1 LREEAKELT
10 SSETL
15 LKRSDLISRSGPQT
29 RACSRQEVILKRS
42 APQAQREE
50 TMREINVKSITEKVR
65 ELCMEANTD
74 LGGDVLQAFD
84 RAMEK
89 EESPLGLE
97 ILKELKENARIA
109 KEERVAMC
117 QDTGFAVIFMELGQD
132 VHLVGGD
139 LKEAI
144 FEGVRRGYR
153 DGYLRKSICH
163 PFTRANTG
171 DNTPAIIHTEIVP
184 GDKVK
189 VIVAPKGG
197 GSENMSRVV
206 MLTPSDGVEGI
217 KRFVVQRV
225 KESGSNPCP
234 PTIVGV
240 GIGGTFE
247 QAALLA
253 KKSLL
258 RSLGSKNPDPELEKL
273 ESEILTEINKLG
285 IGPQG
290 LGGRTT
296 SLAVHIL
303 MMPCHIASFP
313 LAVNIQCHAQRHKE
327 AII

>member
-1 LREEAKELT
+1 
-10 SSETL
+10 
-15 LKRSDLISRSGPQT
+15 
-29 RACSRQEVILKRS
+29 
-42 APQAQREE
+42 
-50 TMREINVKSITEKVR
+50 MRELDVKVITEKVR
-65 ELCMEANTD
+65 DLCMKANID
-74 LGGDVLQAFD
+74 LGEDVLQAID

-89 EESPLGLE
+89 EESPLGIE

-109 KEERVAMC
+109 REENVPMC
-117 QDTGFAVIFMELGQD
+117 QDTGFAVVFVELGQD

-139 LKEAI
+139 LNEAI
-144 FEGVRRGYR
+144 HEGVRQGYR

-163 PFTRANTG
+163 PFTRVNTG
-171 DNTPAIIHTEIVP
+171 DNTPAIIHTETVP

-189 VIVAPKGG
+189 ITVAPKGG
-197 GSENMSRVV
+197 GSENMSRVT
-206 MLTPSDGVEGI
+206 MLTPSDGIEGI

-240 GIGGTFE
+240 GIGGTLE
-247 QAALLA
+247 RAGLLA

-258 RSLGSKNPDPELEKL
+258 RVLGTKNPDPVLDQL
-273 ESEILTEINKLG
+273 ESEILTEINRLG

-327 AII
+327 IVI

>member
-1 LREEAKELT
+1 
-10 SSETL
+10 
-15 LKRSDLISRSGPQT
+15 
-29 RACSRQEVILKRS
+29 
-42 APQAQREE
+42 
-50 TMREINVKSITEKVR
+50 MREVNVKVITEKVR
-65 ELCMEANTD
+65 ALCMEANTD
-74 LGGDVLQAFD
+74 LGEDVLQAFD
-84 RAMEK
+84 RAIDK
-89 EESPLGLE
+89 EESPLGIE

-109 KEERVAMC
+109 KEERVAIC
-117 QDTGFAVIFMELGQD
+117 QDTGFAVIFLELGQD
-132 VHLVGGD
+132 VHLVGGG
-139 LKEAI
+139 LREAI
-144 FEGVRRGYR
+144 FEGVRQGYR

-184 GDKVK
+184 GEKVK
-189 VIVAPKGG
+189 ITVAPKGG

-258 RSLGSKNPDPELEKL
+258 RPLGSKNPDLELDKL
-273 ESEILTEINKLG
+273 ESEILNEINQLG

-327 AII
+327 AVI

>member
-1 LREEAKELT
+1 
-10 SSETL
+10 
-15 LKRSDLISRSGPQT
+15 
-29 RACSRQEVILKRS
+29 
-42 APQAQREE
+42 
-50 TMREINVKSITEKVR
+50 MREINVKVITEKVR
-65 ELCMEANTD
+65 ALCMEANTD
-74 LGGDVLQAFD
+74 LGEDVLQAFD
-84 RAMEK
+84 RAIEK
-89 EESPLGLE
+89 EESPLGIE

-109 KEERVAMC
+109 KEEQVAIC
-117 QDTGFAVIFMELGQD
+117 QDTGFAVIFLELGQD
-132 VHLVGGD
+132 VHLVGGG
-139 LKEAI
+139 LREAI
-144 FEGVRRGYR
+144 FEGVRQGYR
-153 DGYLRKSICH
+153 DGFLRKSICH

-184 GDKVK
+184 GEKVK
-189 VIVAPKGG
+189 ITVAPKGG

-247 QAALLA
+247 QAALLG

-258 RSLGSKNPDPELEKL
+258 RPLGSKNPDPELDKL
-273 ESEILTEINKLG
+273 ESEILNEINQLG

-327 AII
+327 TTI

>member
-1 LREEAKELT
+1 
-10 SSETL
+10 
-15 LKRSDLISRSGPQT
+15 
-29 RACSRQEVILKRS
+29 
-42 APQAQREE
+42 
-50 TMREINVKSITEKVR
+50 MREIDVKLITEKVR
-65 ELCMEANTD
+65 DLCIEANTD
-74 LGGDVLQAFD
+74 LGEDVLEAFD
-84 RAMEK
+84 RVIQK
-89 EESPLGLE
+89 EESPLGVE

-109 KEERVAMC
+109 RDERVAIC
-117 QDTGFAVIFMELGQD
+117 QDTGFAVVFIELGQD
-132 VHLVGGD
+132 VHLVGGG

-144 FEGVRRGYR
+144 FEGVRQGYR

-184 GDKVK
+184 GDQVK
-189 VIVAPKGG
+189 ITVAPKGG

-206 MLTPSDGVEGI
+206 MLTPSDGIEGI
-217 KRFVVQRV
+217 KRYVVQRV

-247 QAALLA
+247 MAAFLA

-258 RSLGSKNPDPELEKL
+258 RPLGRKNQDPELDKL
-273 ESEILTEINKLG
+273 ESEILEEINKLG

-296 SLAVHIL
+296 SLAVHVL

-327 AII
+327 IVI